1 MKLID
6 EEALLNNIKSHVDY
20 SPEDDYDEGWNDAV
34 ETCIEEIMDACSE
47 AKEEAAEAPIAFGG
61 NPFTTG
67 YLTPSEMSLKAPE
80 RGFIVNSNDNTIK
93 ALKAVREAI
102 EDTYDTEAAVAFIDG
117 MLTALEI

>member
-6 EEALLNNIKSHVDY
+6 GEALLAFMTDKLVALKDNYHK
-20 SPEDDYDEGWNDAV
+20 GWNYAV
-34 ETCIEEIMDACSE
+34 ETCIDEITDALDKAE
-47 AKEEAAEAPIAFGG
+47 EEAAETPIAFGG

-67 YLTPSEMSLKAPE
+67 CLTPSEMSLKAPE
-80 RGFIVNSNDNTIK
+80 SGFIVNSNDNTIK

>member
-6 EEALLNNIKSHVDY
+6 GEALLATMTNKLEA
-20 SPEDDYDEGWNDAV
+20 PEDDWDEGWNDAV
-34 ETCIEEIMDACSE
+34 ETCLDEITDALDK
-47 AKEEAAEAPIAFGG
+47 AKGEAAEAPIAFEG

-67 YLTPSEMSLKAPE
+67 FLTPSEMSLKAPKS
-80 RGFIVNSNDNTIK
+80 GFIVNYYDDTIK

-117 MLTALEI
+117 MLTALEM

>member
-6 EEALLNNIKSHVDY
+6 GEALFNTIDTLKDY
-20 SPEDDYDEGWNDAV
+20 NPYDEWDKGWNDAL
-34 ETCIEEIMDACSE
+34 ETCKDEIREALKE
-47 AKEEAAEAPIAFGG
+47 AKEEAAETPIAFGG

-67 YLTPSEMSLKAPE
+67 YLTPSEMSLKAPNS
-80 RGFIVNSNDNTIK
+80 GFIVNSNDNTIK
-93 ALKAVREAI
+93 ALKAAREAI